1 MVWEIILY
9 ENEKGKSPIGD
20 FLTDLSDKAK
30 AKCLSYMQ
38 QLEQRGKTLQAFS
51 QYAKKLSDY
60 GEYQIWEL
68 RPEYGGTEYRLVYC
82 EVKPN
87 IAIILHAFVKKRQ
100 KTDVKDINIAKD
112 RLKAYL
118 ETNLE
123 TSSETKLEDNQNEV

>member
-9 ENEKGKSPIGD
+9 ENERGKSPIGD
-20 FLTDLSDKAK
+20 FLADLSDKAK

-38 QLEQRGKTLQAFS
+38 QLEQRGKALQAFS
-51 QYAKKLSDY
+51 QYTKKLSDY

-68 RPEYGGTEYRLVYC
+68 RPEYGGTEYRFVYC
-82 EVKPN
+82 EIKPN

-100 KTDVKDINIAKD
+100 KTDSKDINIAKD

-123 TSSETKLEDNQNEV
+123 TGSETKLEDNQNEV